1 MFMQNSNETSFTFYT
16 AVQDRFTLLCYT
28 GARVREKHKS
38 KWEAITMSTIQNRSA
53 TQSQKL
59 MIFVLT
65 MSLYGLATLFT
76 ELIPKFQVGLV
87 EFSVEY
93 FLFIPLTLAMLFD
106 PLSAALGA
114 ATGELVFSEIML
126 GQFGGLGELEKFITV
141 TIGVYIAGRMVK
153 DPSNRV
159 MVGVAAI
166 TGTAAQLLMGTI
178 VDIAKVQFAVEDFE
192 AVEGLPESVFATEGF
207 AFCNDLLF
215 SGILFCLLPTLYLVP
230 KLYGKIEPLVG
241 MQPRTPDS
249 AVSGISPKAIVVC
262 VIGFVCAVVAELAAT
277 AGMSLIDW
285 ETEWAESGT
294 ALAAGMLVAAVLA
307 VAVLLV
313 MKKNG
318 KAGAVG

>member
-1 MFMQNSNETSFTFYT
+1 
-16 AVQDRFTLLCYT
+16 
-28 GARVREKHKS
+28 
-38 KWEAITMSTIQNRSA
+38 MSTIQNRSA

-114 ATGELVFSEIML
+114 ATGELAFSEIML

-166 TGTAAQLLMGTI
+166 TGTAAQLLMGTV

-285 ETEWAESGT
+285 EAEWAESGT

>member
-38 KWEAITMSTIQNRSA
+38 KWAAITMSTIQNRSA

-241 MQPRTPDS
+241 MQSRTPDS

-285 ETEWAESGT
+285 EAEWAQSGT

>member
-1 MFMQNSNETSFTFYT
+1 MNT
-16 AVQDRFTLLCYT
+16 ATKN
-28 GARVREKHKS
+28 A
-38 KWEAITMSTIQNRSA
+38 AA
-53 TQSQKL
+53 QSQKL
-59 MIFVLT
+59 MVFVLS
-65 MSLYGLATLFT
+65 MSLYGLASLFT
-76 ELIPKFQVGLV
+76 ELIPKFQIGLV

-126 GQFGGLGELEKFITV
+126 GQFGGLGELEKFLTV
-141 TIGVYIAGRMVK
+141 TIGVYIAGRLVK
-153 DPSNRV
+153 DPGNRV

-166 TGTAAQLLMGTI
+166 TGTAAQLLMGTL

-230 KLYGKIEPLVG
+230 RLYGKIEPLLG
-241 MQPRTPDS
+241 MAPRTPDS
-249 AVSGISPKAIVVC
+249 VSAGLNPKALALC
-262 VIGFVCAVVAELAAT
+262 ALGFVCAVSAEMTAT

-285 ETEWAESGT
+285 EAEWAESGT
-294 ALAAGMLVAAVLA
+294 AVAVGMVAAAALA
-307 VAVLLV
+307 VAVILII
-313 MKKNG
+313 KKNG
-318 KAGAVG
+318 ERNVTR

>member
-1 MFMQNSNETSFTFYT
+1 
-16 AVQDRFTLLCYT
+16 
-28 GARVREKHKS
+28 
-38 KWEAITMSTIQNRSA
+38 MSTIQNRSA

-166 TGTAAQLLMGTI
+166 TGTAAQLLMGTV

-230 KLYGKIEPLVG
+230 KLYGKIEPLLG
-241 MQPRTPDS
+241 MAPRTPDS
-249 AVSGISPKAIVVC
+249 AVSGISPKALAVC
-262 VIGFVCAVVAELAAT
+262 AVGFVCAVVAELAAT

-285 ETEWAESGT
+285 EAEWAESGT

>member
-1 MFMQNSNETSFTFYT
+1 
-16 AVQDRFTLLCYT
+16 
-28 GARVREKHKS
+28 
-38 KWEAITMSTIQNRSA
+38 MSTIQNRSA

-114 ATGELVFSEIML
+114 ATGEFVFSEIML

-285 ETEWAESGT
+285 EAEWAESGT